1 MAWFG
6 KNNRGKDVTLLNPH
20 EKNVKYRNELQ
31 LGKKITVDSAIA
43 KAKDEE
49 SPLVVKTKKSGK
61 PITLND
67 TQKAFRAGY
76 LKAQQEQADIF
87 CNEQGLLP
95 ARKLKKLAAKR
106 EREAREFEADQFG
119 DYGY

>member
-6 KNNRGKDVTLLNPH
+6 KNNRGRDVTLLNPH

-43 KAKDEE
+43 KAANEK

-61 PITLND
+61 PITLSD

-87 CNEQGLLP
+87 CNEQDVLP
-95 ARKLKKLAAKR
+95 KRKLKKLVDGRESGENEAAL
-106 EREAREFEADQFG
+106 FG
-119 DYGY
+119 DFWL